1 MSGYLERSCGSINL
15 LYELLQAC
23 VISQSFVSL
32 GKLAPWKLRVAR
44 VLYKWR
50 SFLTSRNVPYFKARS
65 KKIIL
70 IPFCSEAAG
79 MQEIPFKSLRLLLKL
94 QRRAHV
100 MVAVTT
106 TTFLLNKA
114 TILPLHFHGCRK
126 QKRILS
132 NTEIYLSLTVNCSSI
147 P

>member
-50 SFLTSRNVPYFKARS
+50 SFLTSRNVPYLKAGS

-79 MQEIPFKSLRLLLKL
+79 MQKIPFKSHQLLLKL

-106 TTFLLNKA
+106 TFLLNKA
-114 TILPLHFHGCRK
+114 TILPLHFHDCRK
-126 QKRILS
+126 QKRSLS
-132 NTEIYLSLTVNCSSI
+132 NREIYLSLTVNCSSI